1 MPVLQKISAI
11 LITTFVFI
19 ASLSIPLLTTKTWA
33 DDPCKNIT
41 DLDDKADCY
50 EEQIEKTEKKYES
63 TSKQLSEIRS
73 EKDAINKKIGEL
85 ASQLNVTQGELD
97 DLNAEIAKIQKELEV
112 INNNLEDRRAKL
124 GDKISLRNKIIR
136 NYSKRS
142 VLSDLE
148 LFLTKNETSKN
159 LNGFQSATYAYIFN
173 KSVSAEMIS
182 LIGLLN
188 SEIGSFEAD
197 KKEAEDLKD
206 DLDEGVAK
214 MLALK
219 RDLDNKKQNAQGE
232 FADISSEEDK
242 VEGKLEDIEEDLA
255 ELTAKQQA
263 VLNAKSGD
271 FSASLSEGVET
282 DDSRT
287 SPSYKPGFSP
297 AFAAFSYGAYTHRNG
312 MSQYGARGRAEDGQ
326 KYDKILKFY
335 YKVGVK
341 SQDGLDDKK
350 ICVQGVGD
358 MKMGDYLKGLGEM
371 PPSWGG
377 SNGAQEALKAQAI
390 AARTYAYRYTKSGK
404 CICTTT
410 SCQYFSSSLVNRSDR
425 KNWYD
430 AIKDTKNKVLDGD
443 VSAQYSSTTGGYIN
457 NVGWDVSGKWPND
470 AYEKKGGSP
479 WFYKA
484 WFTQTTNKNSSTCGK
499 SSPWLNGEEMADILN
514 AYVLLKANKNTEHVL
529 PETINKCPIGGK
541 TGDPYSKSELRSKA
555 KSVDSD
561 TGFEKATDVVS
572 VSYGTGLTSKI
583 TFKTDK
589 GNYTVDGQLFMK
601 AFNVRAPGYIAI
613 KYSPDSKALFDV
625 VKK

>member
-1 MPVLQKISAI
+1 MPVLQKINAV
-11 LITTFVFI
+11 LITTIVFV
-19 ASLSIPLLTTKTWA
+19 ASLSIPVLTTKTWA
-33 DDPCKNIT
+33 DDPCKNIS
-41 DLDDKADCY
+41 DLDDKAECY
-50 EEQIEKTEKKYES
+50 EEQIEKKEKQYSS

-73 EKDAINKKIGEL
+73 EKDSINKKISEL
-85 ASQLNVTQGELD
+85 GSQLNVTQSEID
-97 DLNAEIAKIQKELEV
+97 ELNAQIAKVQKELES
-112 INNNLEDRRAKL
+112 INTNLEDRRTKL
-124 GDKISLRNKIIR
+124 GDKITLRNKIIR

-148 LFLTKNETSKN
+148 LFLTSTGNAN
-159 LNGFQSATYAYIFN
+159 NMNGFQTATYAYIFN
-173 KSVSAEMIS
+173 KSVSKEMID
-182 LIGLLN
+182 LIKLLN

-197 KKEAEDLKD
+197 KNEAETLKG
-206 DLDEGVAK
+206 DLDKGVTK
-214 MLALK
+214 MLAIK
-219 RDLDNKKQNAQGE
+219 YDLDNKKQNAQGE
-232 FADISSEEDK
+232 FADIASKEDK
-242 VEGKLEDIEEDLA
+242 VEDKLEDIEEDLA

-271 FSASLSEGVET
+271 FSASLSEGADT

-287 SPSYKPGFSP
+287 SASYKPGFSP

-341 SQDGLDDKK
+341 TQDDLDNKN
-350 ICVQGVGD
+350 ICITGVGN
-358 MKMGDYLKGLGEM
+358 MKMGEYLKGLGEM

-377 SNGAQEALKAQAI
+377 DNGAQEALKAQAV
-390 AARTYAYRYTKSGK
+390 AARTYAYRYLKAGK

-410 SCQYFSSSLVNRSDR
+410 SCQYFSSALVNRSDR
-425 KNWYD
+425 ENWYD
-430 AIKDTKNKVLDGD
+430 AIKDTKNKILDGD
-443 VSAQYSSTTGGYIN
+443 VSAQYSSTTGGYVN
-457 NVGWDVSGKWPND
+457 GVGWDVDGKWPND
-470 AYEKKGGSP
+470 AYEKKGDSP

-484 WFTQTTNKNSSTCGK
+484 WFTQSTNKSSSTCGR

-514 AYVLLKANKNTEHVL
+514 AYVLLKANKNTERVL

-555 KSVDSD
+555 KSVDGD
-561 TGFEKATDVVS
+561 TGFEKVSDVVS
-572 VSYGTGLTSKI
+572 VSYGTGLTSKV

-589 GNYTVDGQLFMK
+589 GNYTVDGQTFMK

-625 VKK
+625 LKK